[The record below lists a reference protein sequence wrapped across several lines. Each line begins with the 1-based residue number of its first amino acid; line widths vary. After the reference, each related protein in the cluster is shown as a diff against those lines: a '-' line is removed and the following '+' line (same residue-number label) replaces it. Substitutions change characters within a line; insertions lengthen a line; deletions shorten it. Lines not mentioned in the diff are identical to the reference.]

1 MHEVYK
7 PGQTVRVV
15 RTVAIAFD
23 VTISDYLEDSGDTDI
38 DAETLI
44 SDIEGQ
50 SVEETLDE
58 FECEQTDISVEIVD
72 VN

>member
-1 MHEVYK
+1 MYDIYK

-38 DAETLI
+38 DAGTLL

>member
-1 MHEVYK
+1 MYDIYK

-23 VTISDYLEDSGDTDI
+23 VTISDYLENSGDMDI
-38 DAETLI
+38 DAGTLI